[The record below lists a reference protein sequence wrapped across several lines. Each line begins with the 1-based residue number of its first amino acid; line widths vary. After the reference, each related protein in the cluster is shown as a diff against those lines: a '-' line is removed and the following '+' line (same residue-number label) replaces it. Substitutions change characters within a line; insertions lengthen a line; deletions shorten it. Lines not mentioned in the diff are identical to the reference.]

1 MWVRAMDKYS
11 KVFKT
16 VEPKRER
23 CVHVLYYCVLL
34 HSLHLYRLKV
44 ARSELDKM
52 MLQLREKQAALD
64 EVEAKVS
71 ISFYNYVHLI
81 AVYMYFV

>member
-1 MWVRAMDKYS
+1 M
-11 KVFKT
+11 
-16 VEPKRER
+16 
-23 CVHVLYYCVLL
+23 LYYCILL

-81 AVYMYFV
+81 AVYMYYVYVL

>member
-1 MWVRAMDKYS
+1 MDKYS

-23 CVHVLYYCVLL
+23 CVHALYYCMLL
-34 HSLHLYRLKV
+34 LSLHLYRLKV

-81 AVYMYFV
+81 AVYMYYVYVL